1 MKLSYLCTMLIWV
14 LCPVVSFLYFMAIY
28 NMLAFLSKCT
38 SKAMYLEKPKYL
50 II

>member
-1 MKLSYLCTMLIWV
+1 MKLSYLSTMLILV
-14 LCPVVSFLYFMAIY
+14 LCPVVSCTPSMAIY
-28 NMLAFLSKCT
+28 NMLPFLSKCT